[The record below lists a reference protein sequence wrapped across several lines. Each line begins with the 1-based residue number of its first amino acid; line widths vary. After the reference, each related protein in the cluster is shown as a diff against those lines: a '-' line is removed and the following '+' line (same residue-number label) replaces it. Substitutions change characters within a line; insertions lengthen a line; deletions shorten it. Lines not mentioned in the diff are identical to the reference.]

1 MNFTDLIKARYSV
14 RKFDSRAI
22 EPEKLNAVLQA
33 ARLAPTAVNA
43 QAYHVYVVQSPE
55 GMEKMRALTPCHYGA
70 PVVLIF
76 TKNTQQEW
84 HHPQLPEVVSGVQ
97 DAAIVATHAML
108 AATEQGLGT
117 CWLNFFSPQ
126 AVSRAYNLPDHEI
139 PVLLMPIG
147 YAATDCAPA
156 DRHTLRKDLKELVS
170 YL

>member
-1 MNFTDLIKARYSV
+1 MNFTELAKARYSV
-14 RKFDSRAI
+14 RKFSNKPV

-33 ARLAPTAVNA
+33 ARLAPTAKNL
-43 QAYHVYVVQSPE
+43 QAYHIYVVNSPE
-55 GMEKMRALTPCHYGA
+55 GMEKMRQITPCHYGA

-84 HHPQLPEVVSGVQ
+84 HHPQLPEIVSGVQ

-126 AVSRAYNLPDHEI
+126 AVSRAYHLPDHEI

-147 YAATDCAPA
+147 YAADDCAPA
-156 DRHTLRKDLKELVS
+156 DRHQDRKDLKELVT